1 MNTQE
6 TILKINELIE
16 KATMPID
23 KNRICDYCNLF
34 YFATRTD
41 QKCCSKRCSDNH
53 YNEKIR
59 PIRQAKK
66 LMDQLIA
73 EEKKFSDYKNSIS
86 SPENVIKNNI
96 RIFKK
101 LTIDP
106 EVGTIYFILDILDLG
121 VSFQYFSFKK
131 RIGNKIEKCYS
142 LHYNEY
148 KVTRL
153 DSDRLKIEKTKNI

>member
-6 TILKINELIE
+6 TILKINKLIE
-16 KATMPID
+16 KAIMPVD

-73 EEKKFSDYKNSIS
+73 EEKKFSEYKNSIP

-121 VSFQYFSFKK
+121 VSFQYFSFNLFFFNFKMNPIHK
-131 RIGNKIEKCYS
+131 SYIIYHNCMCFNVMVFY
-142 LHYNEY
+142 LF
-148 KVTRL
+148 
-153 DSDRLKIEKTKNI
+153 